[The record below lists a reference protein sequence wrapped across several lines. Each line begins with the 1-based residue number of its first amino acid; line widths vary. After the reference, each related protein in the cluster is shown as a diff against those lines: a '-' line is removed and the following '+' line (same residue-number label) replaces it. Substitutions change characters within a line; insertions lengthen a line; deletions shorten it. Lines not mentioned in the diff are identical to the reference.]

1 MIQNLI
7 IFFIKNQSSDV
18 TKPFIKKGKTFP
30 LKKGKECLF
39 FYIAE
44 KRLFSIRLF
53 YERKR
58 LVGQSLSTLCST
70 SLQHLSA
77 CGRSHS
83 LAEAVYF
90 TSLSLFGLI
99 GSLHDLSPILVFN
112 IFFLYF
118 FCVIAVHPT
127 ITSPLYLNFPFP
139 VKQFFPLFFVFS

>member
-1 MIQNLI
+1 M
-7 IFFIKNQSSDV
+7 KR
-18 TKPFIKKGKTFP
+18 KGM
-30 LKKGKECLF
+30 LV

-70 SLQHLSA
+70 SLQYLSA

-118 FCVIAVHPT
+118 FALSRFTP
-127 ITSPLYLNFPFP
+127 
-139 VKQFFPLFFVFS
+139 Q